1 MNSHSWETID
11 FENDT
16 EFCYHAQ
23 LDDIASYE
31 AIPTIEASKEAE
43 EAQSSTTGQLVKTL
57 RIITWGHFRLSLLHH
72 LASLD
77 KKLKIVE
84 KLESCKNPLFY
95 NNMQFYLQDIRPE
108 KIFLKEERAVW
119 SIMRS
124 ISPNQWVTLPGP
136 ADWWE
141 GYSDWSLAKFWGFA
155 SGEEAG
161 ALYRLGIYI
170 IENHEAPVN
179 AGEVMDEVMGLL
191 ELFP

>member
-23 LDDIASYE
+23 LDDIASFE
-31 AIPTIEASKEAE
+31 VIPTIEASREAE
-43 EAQSSTTGQLVKTL
+43 EAQSSTTGQLVKSLHT
-57 RIITWGHFRLSLLHH
+57 ITWGHFRLSLLRH

-84 KLESCKNPLFY
+84 QLESCKNPLFY

-108 KIFLKEERAVW
+108 KIFLKEERAAW

-136 ADWWE
+136 ADWWDQS
-141 GYSDWSLAKFWGFA
+141 SDQSLAKFWGFA
-155 SGEEAG
+155 SREEAG

-179 AGEVMDEVMGLL
+179 AVEIMYEVMGLL